1 MPITSRARAMRET
14 RRKSQ
19 FAKFRLVQLNLIPL
33 VDTFVSIVFFA
44 LTTATVGELVPV
56 INGATLPESKVGVST
71 LQQLTLGVASSP
83 ALITLNGRQVMS
95 VQDAATQA
103 SDNPS
108 QPLVVPRLY
117 SALKLA
123 ADSIRTEKKI
133 PQDQSVDT
141 PLAIQAD
148 RTMRY
153 DLLSR
158 IMQSARLAGF
168 RTLTLQVRR
177 AGQTAAAATTTT
189 T

>member
-1 MPITSRARAMRET
+1 MRES
-14 RRKSQ
+14 RRRAQ
-19 FAKFRLVQLNLIPL
+19 FAKFRLVQLNLVPL

-56 INGATLPESKVGVST
+56 INGATLPESKVGTPT

-83 ALITLNGRQVMS
+83 AQITLNGHAVMS
-95 VQDAATQA
+95 VQQAASATSNIPA
-103 SDNPS
+103 
-108 QPLVVPRLY
+108 QPLAVPQLY
-117 SALKLA
+117 SALKQA
-123 ADSIRTEKKI
+123 ADSIRAAKQI

-177 AGQTAAAATTTT
+177 AGQTDGTATTTT

>member
-1 MPITSRARAMRET
+1 MRES
-14 RRKSQ
+14 RRKQQ
-19 FAKFRLVQLNLIPL
+19 FAKFRLVQLNLVPL

-56 INGATLPESKVGVST
+56 INGATLPESKVGVPT

-83 ALITLNGRQVMS
+83 AVITLNGHSVMS
-95 VQDAATQA
+95 VQQAASAA
-103 SDNPS
+103 SDNPT
-108 QPLVVPRLY
+108 QPLVVPQLY
-117 SALKLA
+117 GALKHA
-123 ADSIRTEKKI
+123 ADSIRAEKQI

-177 AGQTAAAATTTT
+177 AGQTEATATTTT
-189 T
+189 